1 MPLSSSWPGLSW
13 LDPAI
18 RGNKDVDP
26 RDKPGDDAGV
36 TRLSAEQLSLLEPVS
51 ALPEGFAYREDF
63 VSATEEAEL
72 VSHVSALDL
81 REFEFHGYLGKR
93 RVTSFGL
100 RYDFNDM
107 AVHDAAEMPE
117 FLLPMR
123 YRAAAF
129 AGLMPEELAHA
140 LVTEYTAGAAIGWH
154 RDRPIFGD
162 VIGISLGAPCRFR
175 FRRPFPDP
183 PPPAEEGRVG
193 ASRGSGWERK
203 SLTLMPRSAYL
214 LRGPA
219 RHEWQHSIPP
229 VEALRYSVTFRS
241 TR

>member
-1 MPLSSSWPGLSW
+1 M
-13 LDPAI
+13 
-18 RGNKDVDP
+18 RM
-26 RDKPGDDAGV
+26 
-36 TRLSAEQLSLLEPVS
+36 SAEQLSLLEPLS

-63 VSATEEAEL
+63 VSVTAEADL
-72 VSHVSALDL
+72 ISHIAGLEL

-107 AVHDAAEMPE
+107 AVHDAADMPE
-117 FLLPMR
+117 FLLPLR
-123 YRAAAF
+123 ERAAAL
-129 AGLMPEELAHA
+129 AGLSPEAMAHA
-140 LVTEYTAGAAIGWH
+140 LVTEYTPGAAIGWH
-154 RDRPIFGD
+154 RDRPVFGD

-175 FRRPFPDP
+175 FRRKQ
-183 PPPAEEGRVG
+183 G
-193 ASRGSGWERK
+193 AGWERK

-229 VEALRYSVTFRS
+229 VEALRYSITFRS